1 MRFIHLPLWH
11 FFRSQILQEVLLF
24 TFQDTA
30 HEQSTQCFQ
39 DGNNVMYVSAATD
52 YTITPGKYQT
62 YAQKMR
68 RENKLAKIILIQRN
82 FRRFL
87 IVRFMRNAAAKYR

>member
-1 MRFIHLPLWH
+1 
-11 FFRSQILQEVLLF
+11 
-24 TFQDTA
+24 
-30 HEQSTQCFQ
+30 
-39 DGNNVMYVSAATD
+39 MYVSAATD